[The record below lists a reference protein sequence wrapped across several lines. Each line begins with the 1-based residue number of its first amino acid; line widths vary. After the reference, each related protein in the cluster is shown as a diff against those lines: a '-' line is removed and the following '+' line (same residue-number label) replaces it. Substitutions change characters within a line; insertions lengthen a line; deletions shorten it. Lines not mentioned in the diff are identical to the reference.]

1 MLALA
6 FIFLISNESV
16 LLSRNAREKGVEE
29 QNRQNEEVCIYPKA
43 SFPINT
49 NSFLVYPSKGFG
61 FSFHTNGMLIPNSS
75 ELLYRL
81 TYLNKLTSVFTLESN
96 MNVIYGTN
104 LSDQKVVRVL
114 SEGQVLETIN
124 VNYGST
130 VTISAPEIDEKVFVH
145 WSINDSIVSYNP
157 ELTITIYHNL
167 DIEAVYVEEEHGN
180 TIERVPVSFL
190 NDQVLTDGSNVYFLA
205 LSSVVE
211 GYEIVEQG

>member
-1 MLALA
+1 M
-6 FIFLISNESV
+6 
-16 LLSRNAREKGVEE
+16 
-29 QNRQNEEVCIYPKA
+29 
-43 SFPINT
+43 PINT

-96 MNVIYGTN
+96 MNVVYGTN

-145 WSINDSIVSYNP
+145 WSIK
-157 ELTITIYHNL
+157 
-167 DIEAVYVEEEHGN
+167 
-180 TIERVPVSFL
+180 
-190 NDQVLTDGSNVYFLA
+190 
-205 LSSVVE
+205 
-211 GYEIVEQG
+211 